1 MVSTAALLLRTAR
14 NFSRD
19 GSKHSLLF
27 ARTFAS
33 TSRRYEIN
41 KVLPSAAEAIK
52 DMKSGSTLLSGGF
65 GLCGVPDTLINELEK
80 NTHIK
85 DLTCVSNNAGVDG
98 GGLGKL
104 LATGQVKKM
113 IASYVGENKTF
124 ERQYLTGAIE
134 LELTPQGTLAERC
147 RAGGAGIPAFYTPA
161 AFGTWVQTGELPT
174 KYNPDGTVAQ
184 YSKPREVRVF
194 DGKSYIMEEAIKG
207 DYAFVKAWR
216 ADPLGNCEF
225 RFSGANFNGAMGRNA
240 TITIV
245 EAEEIVPAGAIEPA
259 KIHLPGIYVTSVVQS
274 TTEKGIEKRVYAKD
288 PAEAAAAALG
298 SGEAASKRERIVKRA
313 AKEFKNGMYAN
324 LGIGMPMLAPSFV
337 DSSVKVQLQSENGIL
352 GLGPYPRKGEED
364 PDLINAGK
372 ETVTLN
378 PGSAVFGSDESFGM
392 IRSGRINL
400 TILGAMQVNQYGDLA
415 SWALPGKI
423 KGMGGAMD
431 LVSNP
436 SKTKVVVTMEHT
448 DKKGNPKILK
458 QCVFPLTGRV
468 CVSRIITELAVFDV
482 DHSEGLTLIEHAE
495 GVTVDEI
502 KAKTEAPFK
511 VSPDLKPME
520 I

>member
-1 MVSTAALLLRTAR
+1 MVSSLFLRTAR
-14 NFSRD
+14 SFTRD
-19 GSKHSLLF
+19 SSKHTLLL

-33 TSRRYEIN
+33 TARRHEIN
-41 KVLPSAAEAIK
+41 KIFPSAAEAIK
-52 DMKSGSTLLSGGF
+52 DMQSGSTLLSGGF

-80 NTHIK
+80 NTHIR

-124 ERQYLTGAIE
+124 ERKYLTGEIE

-174 KYNPDGTVAQ
+174 KYNADGTVAQ
-184 YSKPREVRVF
+184 YSSPREVRVF
-194 DGKSYIMEEAIKG
+194 NGKSYIMEEAIRG
-207 DYAFVKAWR
+207 DYAFVKAYK
-216 ADPLGNCEF
+216 ADPLGNCQF

-240 TITIV
+240 KVTIV
-245 EAEEIVPAGAIEPA
+245 EAEHIVECGEIAPAE
-259 KIHLPGIYVTSVVQS
+259 IHLPGIYVTKVVQS
-274 TTEKGIEKRVYAKD
+274 TTPKGIEKLTLAKEPGD
-288 PAEAAAAALG
+288 TTASALG
-298 SGEAASKRERIVKRA
+298 SGETASKRERIVKRA

-337 DSSVKVQLQSENGIL
+337 DPSVEVQLQSENGIL
-352 GLGPYPRKGEED
+352 GLGPYPRKGEQD

-378 PGSAVFGSDESFGM
+378 PGSSVFGSDESFGM
-392 IRSGRINL
+392 IRSGRIDL
-400 TILGAMQVNQYGDLA
+400 TILGAMQVNMYGDLA

-436 SKTKVVVTMEHT
+436 SNTKVVVTMEHC

-458 QCVFPLTGRV
+458 KCAFPLTGRT

-482 DHSEGLTLIEHAE
+482 DFTEGLTLIEHAE
-495 GVTVDEI
+495 GVSVEEI
-502 KAKTEAPFK
+502 KQKTEAPFK
-511 VSPDLKPME
+511 VSEDLKPMQ